1 MRPDLYR
8 KYILISTLLT
18 VIALFVSGSMP
29 KTYKI
34 TGVVLNKETN
44 NPIPHVEVFI
54 SGSTYGSITNEEGKF
69 ELETSYLPCQ
79 LIASHISFAP
89 FNKLV
94 DAESRTDLTIR
105 LIPYQHE
112 IKEITVESMS
122 RRKDN
127 MELFKRG
134 FLGWDDIAR
143 SCTILNDSVLTFTWD
158 SLVFTASA
166 YQPVLIDNP
175 KLGYRIKIILK
186 NFKLIYKP
194 KAYKRIHRGRKIKPD
209 VTGAIYHIASN
220 FFYSPYPPGTI
231 REQERIEK
239 TRLRVFYGSKMH
251 FLRALYSGQLK
262 LHGYDINPGI
272 KSAPITYSQIMESSS
287 GIKII
292 FLDQEGYPEKLM
304 IYPEKPMMISFF
316 KDNTGKPVDLN
327 RDGGIHLDP
336 LQSMVKFANKKC
348 IVRYNGSTLDYS
360 LIFSGYIGD
369 QRISNMLPDD
379 FMPDD

>member
-1 MRPDLYR
+1 MRLNLYR
-8 KYILISTLLT
+8 KYALISALIT
-18 VIALFVSGSMP
+18 VFALFVSGSMP

-34 TGVVLNKETN
+34 TGVVLNEETN
-44 NPIPHVEVFI
+44 KPIPLVEVFI
-54 SGSTYGSITNEEGKF
+54 SGSTFGSITSEEGKF
-69 ELETSYLPCQ
+69 ELETSYFPCQ
-79 LIASHISFAP
+79 LIASHISYAP

-134 FLGWDDIAR
+134 FLGWDDIA
-143 SCTILNDSVLTFTWD
+143 STCTILNDSVLSFMWD
-158 SLVFTASA
+158 SLVFTATA
-166 YQPVLIDNP
+166 HQPVLIDNP

-194 KAYKRIHRGRKIKPD
+194 EDYKRIHRGRKIKPD
-209 VTGAIYHIASN
+209 VTDAIYHIASN
-220 FFYSPYPPGTI
+220 FHYSPYPPGTR

-251 FLRALYSGQLK
+251 FLRALYSGQMK
-262 LHGYDINPGI
+262 VHGYEINPGI
-272 KSAPITYSQIMESSS
+272 KSAPITYSQIMDSRS
-287 GIKII
+287 GIKIF

-304 IYPEKPMMISFF
+304 IYPELPMVISFF
-316 KDNTGKPVDLN
+316 KDYTGKPVNLN
-327 RDGGIHLDP
+327 QDSGTHLDP
-336 LQSMVKFANKKC
+336 IQSMVKFANKKC
-348 IVRYNGSTLDYS
+348 IVRYNGTTLDYS
-360 LIFSGYIGD
+360 LIFSGHIGD

-379 FMPDD
+379 FMPYD